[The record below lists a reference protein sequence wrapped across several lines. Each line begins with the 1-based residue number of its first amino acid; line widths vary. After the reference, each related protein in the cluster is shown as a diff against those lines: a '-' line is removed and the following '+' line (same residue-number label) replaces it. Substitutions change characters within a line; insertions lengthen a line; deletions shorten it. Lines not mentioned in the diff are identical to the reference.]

1 MSATS
6 TRPITTAEFE
16 RMIERGVFEEES
28 VNSPRIELIHGA
40 LHEMP
45 PPNPPHEHFVDWL
58 TEWSF
63 EVTGRTEVR
72 VRVQNSIGIPKLD
85 SLPLPDLAWMKPQSY
100 RQRRPGPSDVLLL
113 IEVADTSLQKDL
125 GIKSVLY
132 AEALIADYWVV
143 DINASTIHVHRDPVG
158 TEFATRFSATSGEH
172 LSPLAKPD
180 ARLSVADLFA
190 T

>member
-1 MSATS
+1 
-6 TRPITTAEFE
+6 
-16 RMIERGVFEEES
+16 MIERGVFEEES

-45 PPNPPHEHFVDWL
+45 PPNPPHAFVVDWL
-58 TEWSF
+58 TEWTF
-63 EVTGRTEVR
+63 RVTSRAEIK
-72 VRVQNSIGIPKLD
+72 VRVQNPLGVPKLD
-85 SLPLPDLAWMKPQSY
+85 SLPMPDLAWMRNISFRERHPL
-100 RQRRPGPSDVLLL
+100 PSDVLLL

-125 GIKSVLY
+125 GIKAELY
-132 AEALIADYWVV
+132 AEASIADYWVV

-158 TEFATRFSATSGEH
+158 TEFATRFSATGGDH